1 MFAKISALT
10 LVSALA
16 LTACSPAERVA
27 ESSPVLL
34 GDVNNVKMYAEDM
47 AELVTEENSTEFIGQ
62 FETLM
67 DSETEGVQGTPAQ
80 LVLSTPGLEEFFQDY
95 SEVTEYSVD
104 FERNLFA
111 CYVDNTSENV
121 ELCIQDLY
129 SSMYDN

>member
-1 MFAKISALT
+1 MKKSLTISAII
-10 LVSALA
+10 ALA
-16 LTACSPAERVA
+16 LTGCTSPERV
-27 ESSPVLL
+27 ESSAPVLL
-34 GDVNNVKMYAEDM
+34 GDVSNVKAYADDM

-67 DSETEGVQGTPAQ
+67 NSEVEGVQGTPAQ
-80 LVLSTPGLEEFFQDY
+80 TVLSTPGLEEFFQDY

-111 CYVDNTSENV
+111 CYVDNDIENV

-129 SSMYDN
+129 SSTYDN